1 MTIATKQFPLE
12 GKLKCI
18 TDKTLQQHRDVLYKG
33 YVDNY
38 NKVQA
43 AIGTADM
50 TKANPHFVDY
60 SEAKRR
66 EGWTHNGVILHEL
79 YFENL
84 SGPGT
89 SPGPEATKVA
99 TADFGSVEKL
109 MEHVT
114 ASGKATG
121 VGWAVWAWSMLDQKT
136 HVYALDEHQN
146 NCPIGV
152 IPLLILDVFEHAYY
166 GDRFT
171 DRAGYITDFWKDVN
185 WDAVEKRVRM
195 IPK

>member
-1 MTIATKQFPLE
+1 MPVEPKPYPLE
-12 GKLKCI
+12 GKLKCM

-33 YVDNY
+33 YVTNY
-38 NKVQA
+38 NKVQE
-43 AIGTADM
+43 AIGKADLSA
-50 TKANPHFVDY
+50 ANPHFSDY

-66 EGWTHNGVILHEL
+66 EGWTHNGVILHEW

-84 SGPGT
+84 GGQGT
-89 SPGPEATKVA
+89 SAGAKTKQLA
-99 TADFGSVEKL
+99 ERDFGSVEKL
-109 MEHVT
+109 MDHVT

-121 VGWAVWAWSMLDQKT
+121 IGWAVWAYSYLDQKT

-152 IPLLILDVFEHAYY
+152 VPLLILDVFEHAYF

-171 DRAGYITDFWKDVN
+171 DRASYIKDFWGDVN
-185 WDAVEKRVRM
+185 WNVVEKRAGNV
-195 IPK
+195 PG